1 VDNGQVELG
10 DLPVPD
16 LLVKDA
22 QGLGVLGGHDDAAGV
37 AVDAVAQGRSK
48 GVLVP
53 GIPLLLL
60 VEVGLNV
67 GDEGVH
73 LFVLVRVAQQARPFV
88 EQHQVFIL
96 IDDGSTDHTSS
107 IIQSYNDKRVRL
119 IQNSHNFIES
129 LNLGIENS
137 LGKYMARMDG
147 DDIMHIDRL
156 KIQYAIMQEYPDVT
170 VCGTWMNSIGTYS
183 QTNGLLSTLSGWVE
197 QPLLKF
203 TKGNFLFHPT
213 TMIRMDFLK
222 KNALKYENYPYAED
236 FKFWVEIAKS
246 GGRFYIDSQP
256 LLYYRISDSQVSSQ
270 KSSEQRA
277 TTESIINEVLEYLME
292 LNKNEYPELAAAYG
306 DLCKLYEK
314 QLLTKCEVL
323 TLFQTLFSKNEKKLN
338 L

>member
-1 VDNGQVELG
+1 MCEISVVMPVYNAEMHIKGAIESVLEQSFVDFE
-10 DLPVPD
+10 
-16 LLVKDA
+16 
-22 QGLGVLGGHDDAAGV
+22 
-37 AVDAVAQGRSK
+37 
-48 GVLVP
+48 
-53 GIPLLLL
+53 
-60 VEVGLNV
+60 
-67 GDEGVH
+67 
-73 LFVLVRVAQQARPFV
+73 
-88 EQHQVFIL
+88 FIL
-96 IDDGSTDHTSS
+96 IDDGSTDRTSS

-183 QTNGLLSTLSGWVE
+183 QTNGLLSTLSGLVE

-222 KNALKYENYPYAED
+222 KNALKYENCPYAED

-246 GGRFYIDSQP
+246 GGSIYNQ
-256 LLYYRISDSQVSSQ
+256 LLLNNLQVISQ
-270 KSSEQRA
+270 K
-277 TTESIINEVLEYLME
+277 
-292 LNKNEYPELAAAYG
+292 YG
-306 DLCKLYEK
+306 R
-314 QLLTKCEVL
+314 
-323 TLFQTLFSKNEKKLN
+323 N

>member
-1 VDNGQVELG
+1 MCEISVVM
-10 DLPVPD
+10 PVYNAEMHI
-16 LLVKDA
+16 KDA
-22 QGLGVLGGHDDAAGV
+22 IESVLEQSF
-37 AVDAVAQGRSK
+37 VDF
-48 GVLVP
+48 
-53 GIPLLLL
+53 
-60 VEVGLNV
+60 E
-67 GDEGVH
+67 
-73 LFVLVRVAQQARPFV
+73 
-88 EQHQVFIL
+88 FIL
-96 IDDGSTDHTSS
+96 IDDGFTDRTSS

-183 QTNGLLSTLSGWVE
+183 QTNGLLSTLSGLVE

-222 KNALKYENYPYAED
+222 KNALKYENCPYAED

-270 KSSEQRA
+270 KSSEQRT
-277 TTESIINEVLEYLME
+277 TTESIINEVLEYLIE
-292 LNKNEYPELAAAYG
+292 LNKNEYPELVAAYG

>member
-1 VDNGQVELG
+1 MDW
-10 DLPVPD
+10 PVILAFARIKNFLYFNNLITMCEISVVMP
-16 LLVKDA
+16 VYNAEMHIKDA
-22 QGLGVLGGHDDAAGV
+22 IESVLEQSF
-37 AVDAVAQGRSK
+37 VDF
-48 GVLVP
+48 
-53 GIPLLLL
+53 
-60 VEVGLNV
+60 E
-67 GDEGVH
+67 
-73 LFVLVRVAQQARPFV
+73 
-88 EQHQVFIL
+88 FIL

-183 QTNGLLSTLSGWVE
+183 QTNGLLSTLSGWVG

-323 TLFQTLFSKNEKKLN
+323 TLFQTLFSNNEKKLN

>member
-1 VDNGQVELG
+1 MCEISVVM
-10 DLPVPD
+10 PVYNAEMHI
-16 LLVKDA
+16 KDA
-22 QGLGVLGGHDDAAGV
+22 IESVLEQSF
-37 AVDAVAQGRSK
+37 VDF
-48 GVLVP
+48 
-53 GIPLLLL
+53 
-60 VEVGLNV
+60 E
-67 GDEGVH
+67 
-73 LFVLVRVAQQARPFV
+73 
-88 EQHQVFIL
+88 FIL

-183 QTNGLLSTLSGWVE
+183 QTNGLLSTLSGWVG

-270 KSSEQRA
+270 KVVSKEQQQ
-277 TTESIINEVLEYLME
+277 SL
-292 LNKNEYPELAAAYG
+292 
-306 DLCKLYEK
+306 
-314 QLLTKCEVL
+314 
-323 TLFQTLFSKNEKKLN
+323 
-338 L
+338 

>member
-1 VDNGQVELG
+1 MCEISVVM
-10 DLPVPD
+10 PVYNAEMHI
-16 LLVKDA
+16 KDA
-22 QGLGVLGGHDDAAGV
+22 IESVLEQSF
-37 AVDAVAQGRSK
+37 VDF
-48 GVLVP
+48 
-53 GIPLLLL
+53 
-60 VEVGLNV
+60 E
-67 GDEGVH
+67 
-73 LFVLVRVAQQARPFV
+73 
-88 EQHQVFIL
+88 FIL
-96 IDDGSTDHTSS
+96 IDDGSIDRTSS

-183 QTNGLLSTLSGWVE
+183 QTNGLLSTLSGLVE

-222 KNALKYENYPYAED
+222 KNALKYENCPYAED

-246 GGRFYIDSQP
+246 GGRFYIDSRP

-277 TTESIINEVLEYLME
+277 TTESIINEVLEYLIE
-292 LNKNEYPELAAAYG
+292 LNKNEYPELVAAYG

>member
-1 VDNGQVELG
+1 MWNL
-10 DLPVPD
+10 
-16 LLVKDA
+16 
-22 QGLGVLGGHDDAAGV
+22 
-37 AVDAVAQGRSK
+37 
-48 GVLVP
+48 
-53 GIPLLLL
+53 
-60 VEVGLNV
+60 
-67 GDEGVH
+67 DEQ
-73 LFVLVRVAQQARPFV
+73 F
-88 EQHQVFIL
+88 
-96 IDDGSTDHTSS
+96 
-107 IIQSYNDKRVRL
+107 
-119 IQNSHNFIES
+119 
-129 LNLGIENS
+129 
-137 LGKYMARMDG
+137 
-147 DDIMHIDRL
+147 
-156 KIQYAIMQEYPDVT
+156 
-170 VCGTWMNSIGTYS
+170 GTYS
-183 QTNGLLSTLSGWVE
+183 QTNGLLSTLSGLVE

>member
-1 VDNGQVELG
+1 
-10 DLPVPD
+10 
-16 LLVKDA
+16 
-22 QGLGVLGGHDDAAGV
+22 
-37 AVDAVAQGRSK
+37 
-48 GVLVP
+48 
-53 GIPLLLL
+53 
-60 VEVGLNV
+60 
-67 GDEGVH
+67 
-73 LFVLVRVAQQARPFV
+73 
-88 EQHQVFIL
+88 
-96 IDDGSTDHTSS
+96 
-107 IIQSYNDKRVRL
+107 
-119 IQNSHNFIES
+119 
-129 LNLGIENS
+129 
-137 LGKYMARMDG
+137 MARMDG

-323 TLFQTLFSKNEKKLN
+323 TLSLIHI
-338 L
+338 

>member
-1 VDNGQVELG
+1 MCEISVVM
-10 DLPVPD
+10 PVYNAEMHI
-16 LLVKDA
+16 KDA
-22 QGLGVLGGHDDAAGV
+22 IESVLEQSF
-37 AVDAVAQGRSK
+37 VDF
-48 GVLVP
+48 
-53 GIPLLLL
+53 
-60 VEVGLNV
+60 E
-67 GDEGVH
+67 
-73 LFVLVRVAQQARPFV
+73 
-88 EQHQVFIL
+88 FIL
-96 IDDGSTDHTSS
+96 IDDGSIDRTSS

-183 QTNGLLSTLSGWVE
+183 QTNGLLSTLSGLVE

-222 KNALKYENYPYAED
+222 KNALKYENCPYAED

-256 LLYYRISDSQVSSQ
+256 LLYYWISDSQVSSQ

-277 TTESIINEVLEYLME
+277 TTESIINEVLEYLMK